1 MSKLVKH
8 SFLEKTINISLP
20 DVWKVEQK
28 DYNMAEVKFPFGPY
42 PVLGCYFKC
51 FDGPKINSEEKIKSY
66 LLEGVENNVPVEK
79 SNNST
84 FILKT
89 EFKAQEENLIL
100 WKILYF
106 LKPRSFREIRF
117 SMAWPNQKE
126 ANALIDEILDLMPDV
141 INNLEFNNEQ
151 TIYDQSAIIE
161 YKLEK
166 IKLKKHFLW
175 SALNINIP
183 EKWNLKIDKVDKF
196 ANVEIIDK
204 SSFNLFF
211 EYFDIAK
218 KANNENNDSIV
229 TKFIEDITKDVVI
242 SNERLIKSD
251 NDNYIF
257 SFYSEEKVNDIQTIN
272 HMWYRFALRSSK
284 ILIASFV
291 FNYIKEEQ
299 IIGRV
304 YKAKIDNLIKNC
316 ELI

>member
-1 MSKLVKH
+1 LSKLLKH
-8 SFLEKTINISLP
+8 SFLEKTINISFP
-20 DVWKVEQK
+20 EVWKVEHK

-51 FDGPKINSEEKIKSY
+51 FDGPKITSDEKIKSY
-66 LLEGVENNVPVEK
+66 MLEGVDSNISIEKLDNN
-79 SNNST
+79 T

-100 WKILYF
+100 WKILHF
-106 LKPRSFREIRF
+106 LKPRSFREVRF
-117 SMAWPNQKE
+117 SMAWPNQNE
-126 ANALIDEILDLMPDV
+126 ANALIDKILDLMPEV
-141 INNLEFNNEQ
+141 INNIEFNNQ
-151 TIYDQSAIIE
+151 KTIYDQSATIQ
-161 YKLEK
+161 YKLQK

-183 EKWNLKIDKVDKF
+183 EKWSLNIDKVDKL
-196 ANVEIIDK
+196 ANIEIIDK
-204 SSFNLFF
+204 SSFNFF
-211 EYFDIAK
+211 CEYFDITK
-218 KANNENNDSIV
+218 KANNENNDAIV

-242 SNERLIKSD
+242 SNERFIKS
-251 NDNYIF
+251 NNNYIF

-272 HMWYRFALRSSK
+272 HMWYRFSLRPTK

-291 FNYIKEEQ
+291 FNYINEEQ

-304 YKAKIDNLIKNC
+304 YKEKIDSLIKNC

>member
-1 MSKLVKH
+1 MSKLIKH
-8 SFLEKTINISLP
+8 SFLEKTINISFP
-20 DVWKVEQK
+20 EVWKVEQK
-28 DYNMAEVKFPFGPY
+28 DYNMAEVKFPFGSY

-51 FDGPKINSEEKIKSY
+51 FDGPKINSEEKIKLY
-66 LLEGVENNVPVEK
+66 LLEGVESNISIEK
-79 SNNST
+79 SSNST

-89 EFKAQEENLIL
+89 EFNAQEENLIL

-117 SMAWPNQKE
+117 SMAWPNKNE
-126 ANALIDEILDLMPDV
+126 ANVLIDKILDLMPEV
-141 INNLEFNNEQ
+141 IKNLEFNNEQ

-183 EKWNLKIDKVDKF
+183 EKWSLKIDKVDKF
-196 ANVEIIDK
+196 ANIEITDR
-204 SSFNLFF
+204 SSFNFF
-211 EYFDIAK
+211 CEYFDITK
-218 KANNENNDSIV
+218 KANNENNDAIV

-242 SNERLIKSD
+242 SNESLIKSD

-272 HMWYRFALRSSK
+272 HIWYRFALRPSK

-291 FNYIKEEQ
+291 FNYMNEEKV
-299 IIGRV
+299 IGRV
-304 YKAKIDNLIKNC
+304 YKEKIDNLIKNC